1 MSWLILDVF
10 FFGTPQQSFGGI
22 NLQMV
27 VVSFICFGIFRT
39 EKLGVHVTQFE
50 LPAYIFQ
57 MGWLKNHQEFADL
70 P

>member
-1 MSWLILDVF
+1 MSWLILDDF
-10 FFGTPQQSFGGI
+10 FLVLRNSLLGI

-27 VVSFICFGIFRT
+27 VVSSICFGIFRT
-39 EKLGVHVTQFE
+39 EKLGVDLTQFE

-70 P
+70 L